1 MIIDSLKIWL
11 FGTVGLF
18 IVMGIIVVV
27 VVALN
32 YFGNRSN
39 KEQKE

>member
-1 MIIDSLKIWL
+1 MIIESLKIWL
-11 FGTVGLF
+11 FGTAGLF

-27 VVALN
+27 IVALN
-32 YFGNRSN
+32 FFGNRSK